1 MTHPPPSAN
10 VRDVAQTPSPPHC
23 SAATFAPWCVDAV
36 ETPRVSENP
45 ASDLSRIG
53 ERDGTMVKSLEERIA
68 TLREAIAAQEGARAT
83 LGDAVADATIAALKE
98 HQCWSFEIRSRPAS
112 T

>member
-1 MTHPPPSAN
+1 MDFPWHHLTTFLGVGYWLHYTRFAGSYKFTDPKGFRKPLGSGLSQAGEQG
-10 VRDVAQTPSPPHC
+10 VTMAQ
-23 SAATFAPWCVDAV
+23 
-36 ETPRVSENP
+36 
-45 ASDLSRIG
+45 
-53 ERDGTMVKSLEERIA
+53 SLEEQTA

-98 HQCWSFEIRSRPAS
+98 HLCWSFEIRSRPAS